1 MSSTGPGSP
10 PDMTQVTS
18 QISISLDG
26 YVAAPGQS
34 RQDPLGR
41 GGLRLHE
48 WLFAADRRR
57 AQHGLDGAQRDV
69 DAELVGEMTAGVG
82 AYVMGRRMFGGGEG
96 AWDPDWTGWW
106 GDDPPWHAPVFVLT
120 HHPRESL
127 VMRGG
132 TEYHFVTD
140 GIEAALK
147 LARAAAGDRDVAV
160 AGGGSAVRQYLTAG
174 LLDTLWLHV
183 VPIVLGGGTPLFD
196 GPLDGITLEPVR
208 VVPAPAV
215 THVCYQVMP
224 GTPGPAAAGSARTSS

>member
-1 MSSTGPGSP
+1 
-10 PDMTQVTS
+10 MTQVTG
-18 QISISLDG
+18 QISVSLDG

-34 RQDPLGR
+34 KQDPLGR

-57 AQHGLDGAQRDV
+57 EQHGLDGAQRDV
-69 DAELVGEMTAGVG
+69 DAAIVDELTAGVG

-96 AWDPDWTGWW
+96 AWDLGWTGWW
-106 GDDPPWHAPVFVLT
+106 GDDPPWHVPVFVLT
-120 HHPRESL
+120 HHPRESV

-160 AGGGSAVRQYLTAG
+160 AGGGSATRQYLAAG

-196 GPLDGITLEPVR
+196 GPLDGITLEPAR

-215 THVCYQVMP
+215 THVQYRIRP
-224 GTPGPAAAGSARTSS
+224 GTPGSGAAGSPRTSS

>member
-1 MSSTGPGSP
+1 MA
-10 PDMTQVTS
+10 QVTS
-18 QISISLDG
+18 QLSVSLDG

-34 RQDPLGR
+34 KSDPLGR

-48 WLFAADRRR
+48 WLFATEGWRT
-57 AQHGLDGAQRDV
+57 QHGLAGGERNV
-69 DAELVGEMTAGVG
+69 DAELVDELTAGVG

-96 AWDPDWTGWW
+96 RWDPDWTGWW

-140 GIEAALK
+140 GIEAALE

-160 AGGGSAVRQYLTAG
+160 AGGGSAVRQYLAAG

-196 GPLDGITLEPVR
+196 GPLDGVTLEPVR

-215 THVCYQVMP
+215 THVSYRVSR